1 MIRYLQEELVNY
13 LWVFSP
19 PFEAIY
25 ACTRQHFYN
34 IISGLKQV
42 IPYIKS
48 KMKVINLMHAFY
60 HLLQQANL
68 LLEVSNILHWKT
80 LNQNGAFELINL
92 QKKYK

>member
-1 MIRYLQEELVNY
+1 MIRYLKEELNY
-13 LWVFSP
+13 LFFFSP
-19 PFEAIY
+19 PFEALY
-25 ACTRQHFYN
+25 ACTRQHCTN

-68 LLEVSNILHWKT
+68 LLEVSNILHWKP
-80 LNQNGAFELINL
+80 LIEMGLFNL
-92 QKKYK
+92 